1 MDAFVILFFSDV
13 YVIVRTRARTLFLSK
28 KAQNTRGHVTPP
40 PWGALLPTSWW
51 SAPLLLF
58 PPPLPPS
65 WLHCRCLFRG
75 LAWSERCLVKS
86 TRAPYHL
93 CKCTVPWMFHA
104 NRHVLFK
111 QLWGYPQKVA
121 RKLLSVLPVSFPLK
135 TPQWAV
141 QHWDSGTTHSHP
153 ASSSHFICICLKAA
167 FYLNDQMHV
176 VFIIV
181 RILAVYALQKMFSQC
196 FK

>member
-1 MDAFVILFFSDV
+1 MDAFVILLFSDV
-13 YVIVRTRARTLFLSK
+13 YVIVRAQARTLFLSK
-28 KAQNTRGHVTPP
+28 THKIHAVMWRHRREVPCFPP
-40 PWGALLPTSWW
+40 PHP

-75 LAWSERCLVKS
+75 LTWSERCLVKS
-86 TRAPYHL
+86 TRAPYRL

-111 QLWGYPQKVA
+111 QLWGYPQKVT

-135 TPQWAV
+135 MPQWAV
-141 QHWDSGTTHSHP
+141 QHWESGTTQ
-153 ASSSHFICICLKAA
+153 SSCQQFSL
-167 FYLNDQMHV
+167 YLHL
-176 VFIIV
+176 FKSS
-181 RILAVYALQKMFSQC
+181 ILL
-196 FK
+196 

>member
-1 MDAFVILFFSDV
+1 MWRHRREAPCF
-13 YVIVRTRARTLFLSK
+13 
-28 KAQNTRGHVTPP
+28 PP
-40 PWGALLPTSWW
+40 PHP

-65 WLHCRCLFRG
+65 WLRCRCLFRG

-104 NRHVLFK
+104 NCHVLFK

-176 VFIIV
+176 VYLSSAYWPCMPC
-181 RILAVYALQKMFSQC
+181 RKC
-196 FK
+196 FHNVSNRMTYTFLNIPCYCSLSIYNLSDC